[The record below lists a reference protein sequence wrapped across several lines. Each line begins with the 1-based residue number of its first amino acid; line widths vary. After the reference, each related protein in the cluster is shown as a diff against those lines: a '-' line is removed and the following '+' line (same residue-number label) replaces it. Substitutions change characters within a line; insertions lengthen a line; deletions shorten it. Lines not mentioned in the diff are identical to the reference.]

1 MNNKATTPLSMP
13 INNRG
18 FTLIELLVVVA
29 LIGLMGLVAI
39 PSVSNVF
46 KVSLNSATRD
56 MATKIRETYNAASMT
71 KRVHRMVFD
80 FKTQQYWVE
89 IGPPSLLLETEDSR
103 KKHERALRFGNKDA
117 EEIEKQK
124 NSAFTLARPVNRKPS
139 DLPRGVEF
147 EDVITEQSDT
157 PIKEGQAYV
166 HFFPHGMTEKS
177 IIHLKDNSNH
187 KATLVIPTLV
197 GRTKV
202 FDHYVDPKELE
213 Q

>member
-1 MNNKATTPLSMP
+1 MPTTTRFE
-13 INNRG
+13 NG
-18 FTLIELLVVVA
+18 FTLVELLVVVA
-29 LIGLMGLVAI
+29 LIGMMGLVAI

-56 MATKIRETYNAASMT
+56 LATKIRESYNAAAMT
-71 KRVHRMVFD
+71 KRVHRLVFD

-117 EEIEKQK
+117 EEEEKK
-124 NSAFTLARPVNRKPS
+124 KSGAFTLARPVNRKPT

-147 EDVITEQSDT
+147 EDVITEQSPD
-157 PIKEGQAYV
+157 PITDGRAYT
-166 HFFPHGMTEKS
+166 HFFPHGMTEKTM
-177 IIHLKDNSNH
+177 IHLKDNASH
-187 KATLVIPTLV
+187 RATLVIPTLV

-202 FDHYVDPKELE
+202 FDHHVTKEELE
-213 Q
+213 L